1 MPITFRK
8 AFRDLSKR
16 RLRSLLTIIGII
28 VGVAGIVAIMTT
40 ARNLAGAQ
48 SQAYNNSSQQD
59 QSWASRDVP
68 AGIIAAVQA
77 LPNVAA
83 AERRADF
90 YTKWSTGTNWQDIYF
105 LGLEDFDHQAVNRVE
120 LVEGHPPGRG
130 EVVFERSVRDVVPGL
145 GIGDTILYRVGA
157 NNAVRRLVISGFAK
171 SPAYPS
177 AGIIGTA
184 IAYTQADEV
193 RRMYGGSG
201 DSLILVRLRDF
212 DGRDA
217 ARSAIEQLFK
227 RQNLPFGSF
236 RQRNPDTYAGKQAL
250 DALIL
255 LMGVFSVVGL
265 LISGFL
271 VANTLAA
278 VVSEQMGE
286 IGAMK
291 AVGATGGRIL
301 RIYLIAGLM
310 YGLVGSVIGLA
321 VGVGG
326 AFALISYLATLL
338 NLDLSGFAPDPLG
351 LAAGLGVGIGVTV
364 LAAPI
369 PAWRGTAIPVRA
381 AMSSYGISATYG
393 QGLIDRL
400 VLRLPGL
407 PRIPAMALRNLARRK
422 GRNVVT
428 LFVIAFSTAAFL
440 AAQGTSASVDH
451 SINGW
456 FDLYDIDAFIW
467 FQQPVGQG
475 FATTLRSIPA
485 VAAADAWAN
494 TGATIEDT
502 RTVLWGM
509 PADTTLYHYQLLAG
523 RWFGADENA
532 VAVLSAVL
540 AARRGYHV
548 GDQFALRLGGQDTTL
563 QVIGIVADNINS
575 LGSTAVGKVF
585 VPRDLAARLLHSEGA
600 ADFFAVR
607 FTDRTPAA
615 VDATLATIERKY
627 RSLQPGM
634 QTWYTNRNDALHQ
647 TSILSALLYAMV
659 VIVASIGGIGIANTL
674 TLNVLERRREIGV
687 LRAIGARNG
696 HLVQVFLTEA
706 LLLGG
711 GGYLVGMLLGYP
723 LAALLVFAL
732 SRVLFEISFQF
743 PLAGLWQAGLFT
755 LLLTIVASVGP
766 ALGAARLRVGQ
777 TLRYE

>member
-16 RLRSLLTIIGII
+16 RLRSLLTIIGIV

-59 QSWASRDVP
+59 QSWAGRDVP
-68 AGIIAAVQA
+68 ASLISALAA

-90 YTKWSTGTNWQDIYF
+90 YTKWSTGSTWQDIYL
-105 LGLEDFDHQAVNRVE
+105 LGLEDFAHQAVNRVD
-120 LVEGHPPGRG
+120 LVEGRWPGRG
-130 EVVFERSVRDVVPGL
+130 EVVFERSVREVAPGL
-145 GIGDTILYRVGA
+145 GIGDTVLYRVGA
-157 NNAVRRLVISGFAK
+157 DNEVRRLVISGFAK
-171 SPAYPS
+171 SPAYPAAS
-177 AGIIGTA
+177 IIGTA
-184 IAYTQADEV
+184 VAYAPATDV
-193 RRMYGGSG
+193 RRMYGGTG
-201 DSLILVRLRDF
+201 DSQILVRLRDF

-217 ARSAIEQLFK
+217 TRAQIQQLFK
-227 RQNLPFGSF
+227 RQNLAFGSF
-236 RQRNPDTYAGKQAL
+236 RQRNPDSYAGKQAL

-255 LMGVFSVVGL
+255 LMGVFSIVGL

-291 AVGATGGRIL
+291 AVGATSGRIL
-301 RIYLIAGLM
+301 RIYLIAGLL

-321 VGVGG
+321 LGVGG

-351 LAAGLGVGIGVTV
+351 LGAGLGVGVGVTV
-364 LAAPI
+364 LAALI

-381 AMSSYGISATYG
+381 AMASYGINATYG

-400 VLRLPGL
+400 VQRLAGL

-428 LFVIAFSTAAFL
+428 MLVIAFSTAAFL
-440 AAQGTSASVDH
+440 AAQGTSASVDR

-485 VAAADAWAN
+485 VTAADAWAN

-509 PADTTLYHYQLLAG
+509 PPDTALYHYQLLAG
-523 RWFGADENA
+523 RWFAAGENDG
-532 VAVLSAVL
+532 AVLSAVL
-540 AARRGYHV
+540 ANRRGYHL
-548 GDQFALRLGGQDTTL
+548 GDHFPLRLGGEETQL
-563 QVIGIVADNINS
+563 QVVGIVADNINS

-585 VPRDLAARLLHSEGA
+585 VPRDLAARLLHRQGA
-600 ADFFAVR
+600 ADFFAVQ
-607 FTDRTPAA
+607 FADRSPAA
-615 VDATLATIERKY
+615 VAATLAEIERKY

-634 QTWYTNRNDALHQ
+634 DSWEHNRQDALHQ
-647 TSILSALLYAMV
+647 TQILTALLYAMV
-659 VIVASIGGIGIANTL
+659 VIVATIGGIGIANTL

-687 LRAIGARNG
+687 LRAIGAQNS
-696 HLVQVFLTEA
+696 HLIQVFLTEA

-743 PLAGLWQAGLFT
+743 PLTSLLQAGLFT
-755 LLLTIVASVGP
+755 LALTTLASVGP